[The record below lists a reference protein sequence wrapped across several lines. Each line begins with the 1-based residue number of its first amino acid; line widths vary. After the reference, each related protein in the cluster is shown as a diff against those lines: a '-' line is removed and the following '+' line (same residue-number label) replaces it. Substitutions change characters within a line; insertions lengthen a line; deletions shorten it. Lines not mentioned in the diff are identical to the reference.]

1 MTAADL
7 VAGARALI
15 EPLNGR
21 NLFEAAPVMRDTIE
35 ALLGDRDALMQRIAE
50 LEAKPTSPKQ
60 QASAPPLSPGREFV
74 LRYLNDKGPSSSWPI
89 CKSAMA
95 EGVGYGMEWADKYL
109 RWLRTSGLAARTG
122 RRDSSGRSIHQIT
135 NAGRARLK
143 ADEDALMQRLEAL
156 MSFAR
161 PFADALDIECD
172 FMTPPAPFEDG
183 FDVRARARAAL
194 QADEAAE

>member
-15 EPLNGR
+15 EPLTGLHDAATPGDLSTAEIKEADWFECPHCSGVAEVQAEQFINYDGVAA
-21 NLFEAAPVMRDTIE
+21 NVLFSGIGTEFGANRDWYLAICRDWPKVRDTIE
-35 ALLGDRDALMQRIAE
+35 ALLDDRCALMQRI
-50 LEAKPTSPKQ
+50 
-60 QASAPPLSPGREFV
+60 
-74 LRYLNDKGPSSSWPI
+74 
-89 CKSAMA
+89 
-95 EGVGYGMEWADKYL
+95 
-109 RWLRTSGLAARTG
+109 
-122 RRDSSGRSIHQIT
+122 
-135 NAGRARLK
+135 
-143 ADEDALMQRLEAL
+143 EAL

-194 QADEAAE
+194 QADEAAP